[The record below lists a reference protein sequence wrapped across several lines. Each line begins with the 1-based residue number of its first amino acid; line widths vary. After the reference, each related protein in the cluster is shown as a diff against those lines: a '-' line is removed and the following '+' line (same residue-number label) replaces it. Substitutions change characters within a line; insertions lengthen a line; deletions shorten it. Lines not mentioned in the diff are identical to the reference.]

1 MRTSLGTAVGVVL
14 LLSVAGCSG
23 SPDPVASVASSPA
36 RSTGG
41 AGGPSL
47 PPDLDQFTP
56 APTGVVDEDT
66 GQTVGSQPVPTWDAA
81 ARAAAVNAAKAAL
94 TAFARPRLDHDTWW
108 AGLEPLLT
116 PEAAQ
121 DYAYVDPAN
130 VPVTAVT
137 GPGRLIDS
145 TSAYVAHV
153 AFTTDAGTYTVVV
166 SRADGAAP
174 WLTSRITPPQN
185 D

>member
-1 MRTSLGTAVGVVL
+1 MRPYLMAAAGVVVL
-14 LLSVAGCSG
+14 LGVPGCSG
-23 SPDPVASVASSPA
+23 SPTPAPTADATSSAPA
-36 RSTGG
+36 TDGVG
-41 AGGPSL
+41 APSL
-47 PPDLDQFTP
+47 PDLDRFTP
-56 APTGVVDEDT
+56 APTGAVDEDT

-81 ARAAAVNAAKAAL
+81 SRAGAIDAAKAAL
-94 TAFARPRLDHDTWW
+94 TAFARPRLDYDTWW

-137 GPGRLIDS
+137 GTGRVVGS
-145 TSAYVAHV
+145 TSAYVARV
-153 AFTTDAGTYTVVV
+153 AFGTDVGTYTVVV